1 MVPAALTGVAGVGMP
16 GGLGT
21 AAPLEPLPPVLG
33 GGGGGEYTSAR
44 LGWGEPALE
53 LKMIAYVPSRAML
66 AGKQQVVS
74 SKLAS

>member
-16 GGLGT
+16 GGLGR

-44 LGWGEPALE
+44 LGWGDLE
-53 LKMIAYVPSRAML
+53 GRV
-66 AGKQQVVS
+66 
-74 SKLAS
+74 AS